1 MPSGFWYY
9 CIEILIVYY
18 FAYHLVSRIRETLLF
33 LPLKVL
39 VMIFI
44 MGGCINL
51 VGLKELKFFWEL
63 LILGYFGAVLVA
75 FQPEI
80 RRIYFGHTYYR
91 KGFLVNY
98 DFFPE
103 GESRT
108 KFIEEVVLACQA
120 LARKKVGALL
130 VLERNNSLRDF
141 IQTGIPVDAVFSSEL
156 TFSLFLPD
164 SPLHDGALIIRNGR
178 IIAAGCILP
187 LAEASRV
194 DKLVGTRHRA
204 GIGITEQ
211 TDALAVVVSG
221 TTGRVSLAVHGKMAW
236 DVEVGAL
243 KKMLKILYKKYGE

>member
-9 CIEILIVYY
+9 CIEILIIYY
-18 FAYHLVSRIRETLLF
+18 VTYHLIARIRETLLF
-33 LPLKVL
+33 GPLKVL
-39 VMIFI
+39 LVLFVV
-44 MGGCINL
+44 GGWSNL
-51 VGLKELKFFWEL
+51 LGFKELRFFWEL
-63 LILGYFGAVLVA
+63 LLLGYFGAVLVA

-80 RRIYFGHTYYR
+80 RRIYFGHAYYR
-91 KGFLVNY
+91 RGFLANY
-98 DFFPE
+98 DLFLE
-103 GESRT
+103 GESRA
-108 KFIEEVVLACQA
+108 KFIEEVVLTCQA

-130 VLERNNSLRDF
+130 VLERNQSLRDF
-141 IQTGIPVDAVFSSEL
+141 VQTGIPIDAVFSSEL
-156 TFSLFLPD
+156 TFSVFLPD

-178 IIAAGCILP
+178 IVAAGCILP
-187 LAEASRV
+187 LADSSQV

-236 DVEVGAL
+236 DVEIGAL

>member
-1 MPSGFWYY
+1 MLFFP
-9 CIEILIVYY
+9 LK
-18 FAYHLVSRIRETLLF
+18 TLLLLF
-33 LPLKVL
+33 VL
-39 VMIFI
+39 GGISNL
-44 MGGCINL
+44 MGFQ
-51 VGLKELKFFWEL
+51 ELKLFWRL
-63 LILGYFGAVLVA
+63 TLFGFVGTVLVA

-80 RRIYFGHTYYR
+80 RRIYSGHSSYR

-98 DFFPE
+98 DLFPE
-103 GESRT
+103 GENRA
-108 KFIEEVVLACQA
+108 KLIEEIILACQA
-120 LARKKVGALL
+120 LSRKKVGALL

-141 IQTGIPVDAVFSSEL
+141 IQTGIPVDALFSSEL

-178 IIAAGCILP
+178 IVAAGCILP
-187 LAEASRV
+187 LAEATQV

-236 DVEVGAL
+236 DVEMGAL
-243 KKMLKILYKKYGE
+243 KKMLKILYKRYGA